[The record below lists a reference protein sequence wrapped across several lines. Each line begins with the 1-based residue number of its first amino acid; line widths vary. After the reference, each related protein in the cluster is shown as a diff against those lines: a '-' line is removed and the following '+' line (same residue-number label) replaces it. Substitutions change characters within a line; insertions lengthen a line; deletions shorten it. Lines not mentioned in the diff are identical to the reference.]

1 MNAVTRE
8 RRPEPGKHYTY
19 ADYYTWNDGKRYEL
33 IDGTAYLM
41 EPTPLFG
48 HQDVSM
54 ELSLQIGN
62 YLKGKQGKVF
72 AAPFDV
78 RLNFDK
84 GDNTV
89 LQPDIVAFA
98 DQSKLF
104 GTGCIGAPDMVIE
117 ILSPSTA
124 RRDRVKKFSQYL
136 LAGVREYWIVD
147 PDEKT
152 VNAYILENGVYV
164 GRTYHETDEVPVFV
178 LDGCVIKLSEVFES
192 VKRLHHE
199 GGKTT

>member
-1 MNAVTRE
+1 MNAVPRE
-8 RRPEPGKHYTY
+8 RRPIPGKRYTY

-41 EPTPLFG
+41 EPALLFG
-48 HQDVSM
+48 HQKISGALHTQ
-54 ELSLQIGN
+54 LSNFLM
-62 YLKGKQGKVF
+62 GKPGEVF
-72 AAPFDV
+72 YSPFDV

-89 LQPDIVAFA
+89 LQPDVIVFC
-98 DQSKLF
+98 DTSKLS

-124 RRDRVKKFSQYL
+124 RRDRVEKFNQYL
-136 LAGVREYWIVD
+136 LACVKEYWIVD

-152 VNAYILENGVYV
+152 VNAYILESDVYI
-164 GRTYHETDEVPVFV
+164 GKTYRQTDEVPVFV
-178 LDGCVIKLSEVFES
+178 LDGCVIKLSKVF
-192 VKRLHHE
+192 
-199 GGKTT
+199 

>member
-1 MNAVTRE
+1 MNAVPQKK
-8 RRPEPGKHYTY
+8 RPEPGKHYTY

-41 EPTPLFG
+41 EPAPLFG
-48 HQDVSM
+48 HQSISVKLTKIIDTFL
-54 ELSLQIGN
+54 E
-62 YLKGKQGKVF
+62 GKPGVMF
-72 AAPFDV
+72 HAPFDV
-78 RLNFDK
+78 RLNAWA

-89 LQPDIVAFA
+89 LQPDIVVFA

-124 RRDRVKKFSQYL
+124 RRDRVEKFNQYL
-136 LAGVREYWIVD
+136 LACVKEYWIVD

-152 VNAYILENGVYV
+152 VNAYILESDVYI
-164 GRTYHETDEVPVFV
+164 GKTYRQTDEVPVFV
-178 LDGCVIKLSEVFES
+178 LDGCVIKLSKVF
-192 VKRLHHE
+192 
-199 GGKTT
+199 

>member
-1 MNAVTRE
+1 MNAVPQE
-8 RRPEPGKHYTY
+8 RRPIPGKHYTY

-41 EPTPLFG
+41 EPAPLFG
-48 HQDVSM
+48 HQR
-54 ELSLQIGN
+54 IGVK
-62 YLKGKQGKVF
+62 LTKMIDTFLEGKPGEVF
-72 AAPFDV
+72 YSPFDV

-89 LQPDIVAFA
+89 LQPDIVVFA

-124 RRDRVKKFSQYL
+124 RRDRVKKFKQYL
-136 LAGVREYWIVD
+136 LAGVKEYWIVD
-147 PDEKT
+147 PDEMT
-152 VNAYILENGVYV
+152 VNAYILESGVYV
-164 GRTYHETDEVPVFV
+164 GKTYHETDEVPVFV
-178 LDGCVIKLSEVFES
+178 LDGCVIKLSDVF
-192 VKRLHHE
+192 RPI
-199 GGKTT
+199 

>member
-1 MNAVTRE
+1 MNAVPQKK
-8 RRPEPGKHYTY
+8 RPEPGKHYTY

-41 EPTPLFG
+41 EPAPLFG
-48 HQDVSM
+48 HQKISGALHTQ
-54 ELSLQIGN
+54 LSNFLM
-62 YLKGKQGKVF
+62 GKPGEVF
-72 AAPFDV
+72 YSPFDV

-89 LQPDIVAFA
+89 LQPDVIVFC
-98 DQSKLF
+98 DTSKLS

-124 RRDRVKKFSQYL
+124 RRDRVKKFNQYL

-147 PDEKT
+147 PDDKT
-152 VNAYILENGVYV
+152 VAVNILEKGVYAN
-164 GRTYHETDEVPVFV
+164 RTYHETDEVPVFV
-178 LDGCVIKLSEVFES
+178 LDGCVIKLSDVF
-192 VKRLHHE
+192 RPI
-199 GGKTT
+199 